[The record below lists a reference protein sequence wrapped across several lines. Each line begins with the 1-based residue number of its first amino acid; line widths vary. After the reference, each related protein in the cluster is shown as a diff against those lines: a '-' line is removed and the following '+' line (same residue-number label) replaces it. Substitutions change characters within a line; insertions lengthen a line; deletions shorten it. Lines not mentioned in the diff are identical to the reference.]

1 MMIVPSKVKA
11 EFINFVKI
19 VEVKDIDY
27 IIHFINIYN
36 GKTYVFKV
44 YKELFD
50 KAMEVRKVSELEI
63 TVTNDKPKAKEQKEE
78 DMAPDV
84 AMVYM

>member
-1 MMIVPSKVKA
+1 MSA
-11 EFINFVKI
+11 EVNFINIVKI
-19 VEVKDIDY
+19 IEVKDIDY
-27 IIHFINIYN
+27 IIQFVNNYN
-36 GKTYVFKV
+36 SKVYVFKV

-63 TVTNDKPKAKEQKEE
+63 TVTNDKQKAKEQKEE